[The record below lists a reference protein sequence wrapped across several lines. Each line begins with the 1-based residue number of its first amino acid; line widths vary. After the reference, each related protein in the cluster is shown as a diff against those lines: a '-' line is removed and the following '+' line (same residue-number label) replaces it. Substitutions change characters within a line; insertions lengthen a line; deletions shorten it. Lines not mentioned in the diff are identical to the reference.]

1 MKTIKLK
8 SKNIVIPFQ
17 DEEGNVL
24 LELSFKRDDKI
35 LVGIIE
41 SIEDVTRGFQEY
53 EDSEEFDYKA
63 AKKRVEEA
71 IDAWLGEGTFNKLYD
86 LQPSLTQVV
95 DLATQIV
102 EILGEELAN
111 VVREKEKAIEKYFKK

>member
-63 AKKRVEEA
+63 AKKRVKEA
-71 IDAWLGEGTFNKLYD
+71 IDAWLGEGIFDKLYN
-86 LQPSLTQVV
+86 LQPTLTQVV